1 MESGIEQRRL
11 DEIKDVLVVIT
22 SKMSVPLY
30 LAFLI
35 TDYLYVPHLFG
46 IFAFLRVCIIGLT
59 LYIRH
64 RAMKLKNL
72 EEAQTIA
79 LALVLINSIPITLMI
94 WLIGDVATPYYAGLN
109 LVAIAGI
116 SFIPWTRN
124 YLFLVIGL
132 IYGPFLLI
140 APFLGLGSVNSVEF
154 LMNIFFIVA
163 TTVISVVINYFNE
176 IIRKQEIQAQMLLAA
191 EIKSRDVVI
200 QEKTVE
206 AVKIANLTKQF
217 SPQVVHAITNGK
229 LDITSSLRRSKICA
243 IFIDI
248 VNSTERVTRI
258 DKDDLNKVLSMF
270 MSDSMKVLLKY
281 DITIDKFLGDGV
293 LAFSNAPLEQKDFV
307 KRTVD
312 AALEIRSRIIANK
325 DKYVELWLDE
335 LQIRIGI
342 DVGFAN
348 VGFYG
353 SEEYFKSYTSIGRV
367 INLASRLCSNA
378 EPNQILVSHDVF
390 KEVSPEGYEFEEI
403 GFKKIKGFESDI
415 IKLYEVKSGNYE
427 MDSDIPI
434 CPQGHGILHL
444 DVNDDGIYVL
454 KCRSCNYEMDQ
465 NQIKHK
471 KVA

>member
-11 DEIKDVLVVIT
+11 DEIKKVLVVIT
-22 SKMSVPLY
+22 SKMSAPLY

-35 TDYLYVPHLFG
+35 TDYLYVPHLFI
-46 IFAFLRVCIIGLT
+46 IFAIMRVCIIGLT
-59 LYIRH
+59 LYIRSQSK
-64 RAMKLKNL
+64 KLKTL
-72 EEAQTIA
+72 ADAQATA
-79 LALVLINSIPITLMI
+79 LALVLTNSIPITFMI
-94 WLIGDVATPYYAGLN
+94 WLIGDIATPYYAGLN

-116 SFIPWTRN
+116 SFIPWTRK
-124 YLFLVIGL
+124 YLFLVIGM
-132 IYGPFLLI
+132 IYGPFLLMT
-140 APFLGLGSVNSVEF
+140 PLLGLNSANAVEF
-154 LMNIFFIVA
+154 LMGVFFIVG
-163 TTVISVVINYFNE
+163 TIVISVVINYFNE
-176 IIRKQEIQAQMLLAA
+176 LIRKQEIEAQMLLAA

-270 MSDSMKVLLKY
+270 MSDTMKVLLKY

-312 AALEIRSRIIANK
+312 AALEIRSRIISNK
-325 DKYVELWLDE
+325 DKYIELWMNE

-390 KEVSPEGYEFEEI
+390 KEVKPEGYEFEEI

-415 IKLYEVKSGNYE
+415 IKLYEVKSGTYE
-427 MDSDIPI
+427 IDADIPI

-444 DVNDDGIYVL
+444 DVNDNGIYVL

-465 NQIKHK
+465 NHTKNK